1 MISPPVAAGRETALA
16 RRMNVTPTI
25 TPVPIGQPSF
35 LGAPRCDDLARL
47 EADVAV
53 VGVPHGYPYDMQ
65 SVTSPSGTAPRAI
78 REQSLRFASF
88 ITHYDYD
95 FQGPLFAGRAVRI
108 VDCGDVAMTP
118 GDFAGNSANTTAVI
132 AAILDRGAVPIV
144 LGGDHAIPIPVMR
157 AYERHGPIFV
167 VQLDAHLDW
176 RDERHGVHEGL
187 SSPLRRASEMA
198 WVGGMAQIGLRGIGS
213 GRQLEYDEARAYGS
227 ILVGAEELRTVGVEA
242 VLARIPAADRYY
254 ITFDADGLDPA
265 IAPGVGAPGFGGLT
279 YYEASNLL
287 RGVARKGRVVGF
299 DFVEVVPAADVAN
312 MTSLVAARLTLNLLG
327 QMAWEGQIGS

>member
-1 MISPPVAAGRETALA
+1 MT
-16 RRMNVTPTI
+16 VTPTI

-35 LGAPRCDDLARL
+35 LGAPRCDDLSRL

-53 VGVPHGYPYDMQ
+53 IGVPHGYPYDMQ

-78 REQSLRFASF
+78 REQSLRLAPF

-95 FQGPLFAGRAVRI
+95 FQGPLFAGREVRL

-118 GDFAGNSANTTAVI
+118 GDFAGNSANTTAAI

-176 RDERHGVHEGL
+176 RNERHGVHEGL

-198 WVGGMAQIGLRGIGS
+198 WVAGMAQIGLRGIGS
-213 GRQLEYDEARAYGS
+213 GRQQEYDDARAYGS
-227 ILVGAEELRTVGVEA
+227 ILVGAEELHSVGVEA

-254 ITFDADGLDPA
+254 VTFDADGLDPT

-312 MTSLVAARLTLNLLG
+312 MTSLVAARLTLNLIG